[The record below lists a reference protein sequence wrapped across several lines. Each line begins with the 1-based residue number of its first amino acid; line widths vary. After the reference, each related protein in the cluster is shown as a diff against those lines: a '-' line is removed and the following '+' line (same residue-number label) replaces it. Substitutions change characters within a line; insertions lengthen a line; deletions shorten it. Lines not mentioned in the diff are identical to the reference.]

1 LSGDHPDDLDGDAGD
16 LGDPAMA
23 IVSIGPDCLDERE
36 ETARDLQQCAAAVA
50 ILGIGGVGVDY
61 ASIDRGMA
69 LSALLTL

>member
-1 LSGDHPDDLDGDAGD
+1 
-16 LGDPAMA
+16 MA
-23 IVSIGPDCLDERE
+23 IVSIGPDSLDERE